1 MKKLIPF
8 VLLIVLSTTEAFSQS
23 ELNKR
28 TIDSLMNLSF
38 EEFDQN
44 MQGGWRM
51 YANNQDFKSATDL
64 IKLYLEQH
72 NELEAGQREVMSFHC
87 GQLLALM
94 DKNQEAIP
102 YMKASKKTEDV
113 MQWNIYVDATI
124 AFLRKDREAFNAKK
138 TELAQKSM
146 MPLDQNKNLN
156 VLNLLEANFEST
168 YQEALMLKK

>member
-1 MKKLIPF
+1 MKKLILF
-8 VLLIVLSTTEAFSQS
+8 VLLIALSTTKTFSQS
-23 ELNKR
+23 ELNQR

-44 MQGGWRM
+44 MQGGWRI

-72 NELEAGQREVMSFHC
+72 NELESGQRQVMSFHC
-87 GQLLALM
+87 GQMLALM

-102 YMKASKKTEDV
+102 YMEASKKTDDV
-113 MQWNIYVDATI
+113 MQWNEYVDATI

-138 TELAQKSM
+138 NELIQKSM
-146 MPLDQNKNLN
+146 MPIDQNKNLN
-156 VLNLLEANFEST
+156 VLNRLEANFDKT
-168 YQEALMLKK
+168 YQEALMLN

>member
-1 MKKLIPF
+1 
-8 VLLIVLSTTEAFSQS
+8 
-23 ELNKR
+23 
-28 TIDSLMNLSF
+28 
-38 EEFDQN
+38 
-44 MQGGWRM
+44 
-51 YANNQDFKSATDL
+51 
-64 IKLYLEQH
+64 
-72 NELEAGQREVMSFHC
+72 
-87 GQLLALM
+87 
-94 DKNQEAIP
+94 
-102 YMKASKKTEDV
+102 